1 MWTILMNITVA
12 KMEEALE
19 VHTKNFVATS
29 QGVECWEQNKYSVIV
44 SVAGSTALI
53 FMFVF

>member
-1 MWTILMNITVA
+1 MNITVA

-29 QGVECWEQNKYSVIV
+29 QGVECWEQNKYSVIA
-44 SVAGSTALI
+44 SDAGSTALI